1 MVSAQPMTLWT
12 VNFREKHVLLL
23 LLLVFPFF
31 HRNCN
36 YHLSV
41 YFLKGFE
48 ITITMLTFIR
58 VVNRYANTCPLSCW
72 HTFFAFW
79 QISSRKR
86 KISCTI
92 FACSY
97 GVQAEFFVKKG
108 RKSHDTVPLNWALY
122 LKCIVYIPGLTFQSY
137 SNVLCCMYN
146 IFPFLAVLYS
156 VHNSCSVYT
165 NYSI

>member
-12 VNFREKHVLLL
+12 VNFREKHVLVL

-58 VVNRYANTCPLSCW
+58 VVNRYTL
-72 HTFFAFW
+72 T
-79 QISSRKR
+79 RVR
-86 KISCTI
+86 L
-92 FACSY
+92 
-97 GVQAEFFVKKG
+97 VV
-108 RKSHDTVPLNWALY
+108 DTLFLHFGKY
-122 LKCIVYIPGLTFQSY
+122 LRENEKFLA
-137 SNVLCCMYN
+137 
-146 IFPFLAVLYS
+146 PFLP
-156 VHNSCSVYT
+156 VHMVSRRSFLLRKGENLMTLSL
-165 NYSI
+165 

>member
-58 VVNRYANTCPLSCW
+58 VV
-72 HTFFAFW
+72 
-79 QISSRKR
+79 
-86 KISCTI
+86 
-92 FACSY
+92 
-97 GVQAEFFVKKG
+97 
-108 RKSHDTVPLNWALY
+108 DTLFLHFGKY
-122 LKCIVYIPGLTFQSY
+122 LRENEKFLA
-137 SNVLCCMYN
+137 
-146 IFPFLAVLYS
+146 PFLP
-156 VHNSCSVYT
+156 VHMVSRRSFLLRKGENLMTLSL
-165 NYSI
+165 